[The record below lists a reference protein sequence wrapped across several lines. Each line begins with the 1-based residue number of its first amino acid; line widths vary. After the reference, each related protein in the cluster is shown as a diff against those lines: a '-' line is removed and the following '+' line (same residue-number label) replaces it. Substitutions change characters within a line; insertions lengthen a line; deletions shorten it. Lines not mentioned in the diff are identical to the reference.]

1 MSTWWNRNIAKLLFN
16 VGESFKNAIHKEFKV
31 PSKEKLEQLLHE
43 KETQIENEQDEAEKN
58 ELRLTELIPLK
69 AKLRLHQK
77 FSEESKV
84 SRINGQPYSEVSILR
99 ILIQF
104 DQIVNLSYSNE
115 ESLQA
120 VKKLLKASDLSMLIQ
135 MSVDTSFRN

>member
-1 MSTWWNRNIAKLLFN
+1 MSAWWNRNIAKLN
-16 VGESFKNAIHKEFKV
+16 VGQSLKNSIHEEFKV
-31 PSKEKLEQLLHE
+31 PSKEILEQLLHE
-43 KETQIENEQDEAEKN
+43 KETQIENEQDEARKN
-58 ELRLTELIPLK
+58 QLRLTELTPLR
-69 AKLRLHQK
+69 AKLRLLQK

>member
-1 MSTWWNRNIAKLLFN
+1 M
-16 VGESFKNAIHKEFKV
+16 

-120 VKKLLKASDLSMLIQ
+120 VKKLLKASQ
-135 MSVDTSFRN
+135 SFGWTHFCCPFHQNKTRRPSFTRI